1 MQEKLSTQYNEAVQQ
16 IKTAILRSQAKAL
29 AGVNQ
34 EQLALY
40 YGIGRYI
47 SKNSRGGF
55 WGKDAIE
62 TISRQLS
69 AELPGLKGFSA
80 RNLRNMRTFYD
91 EWRVCDSN
99 SSVATDEINLA
110 DASAKSEIAG
120 NLAVTTAKSQDGA
133 NLAVATAKLNTD
145 EQLMVF
151 PIANVPVA
159 AFFSIG
165 FTHHTT
171 ILSKVKTQEER
182 YFYIQLCHDRSL
194 TVDELEQ
201 QIAAGAYA
209 HRAQMPN
216 NFTKAIADYKQAF
229 RAIQMFKDEYL
240 LDYINVEQLGVRD
253 EDLDETVIE
262 NEIVHN
268 VKNFIMTFGKGFT
281 FSGCQVHY
289 DKLGHDHWVDLLFF
303 NRILRATVVV
313 ELKKGKFKPSYL
325 GQLSHYLHV
334 IDDDDRLEW
343 ENPPVGIILCRD
355 ADRTFCE
362 YVLQD
367 YQRPM
372 GVATYRTSQEQLREL
387 LPDEEEM
394 KRLMGKNEENNP
406 SDDTTQ
412 P

>member
-1 MQEKLSTQYNEAVQQ
+1 MEERLSTKYNDAVQQ
-16 IKTAILRSQAKAL
+16 IKAAILKSQAKAL

-47 SKNSRGGF
+47 SNNSRAGF

-69 AELPGLKGFSA
+69 AEMPGLRGFSP
-80 RNLRNMRTFYD
+80 RNLRNMRTFY
-91 EWRVCDSN
+91 EQWSALDS
-99 SSVATDEINLA
+99 
-110 DASAKSEIAG
+110 
-120 NLAVTTAKSQDGA
+120 NLAVPTAEMGEEGI
-133 NLAVATAKLNTD
+133 LAVATAKID
-145 EQLMVF
+145 SEKDLMAF
-151 PIANVPVA
+151 SAAELPLA

-165 FTHHTT
+165 FTHHIA
-171 ILSKVKTQEER
+171 ILAKAKTLEER
-182 YFYIQLCHDRSL
+182 KYYIQLCYDQHL
-194 TVDELEQ
+194 KVEEIEQ
-201 QIAAGAYA
+201 KIAEDTFHKQGTL
-209 HRAQMPN
+209 PN
-216 NFTKAIADYKQAF
+216 NFSQTIPDYKQAF

-240 LDYINVEQLGVRD
+240 LDYINVEQLGERD
-253 EDLDETVIE
+253 EDIDERVIE
-262 NEIVHN
+262 KEIVNN

-281 FSGCQVHY
+281 FSGSQVHY

-343 ENPPVGIILCRD
+343 ENPPLGIILCKD
-355 ADRTFCE
+355 ADKTFVE

-367 YQRPM
+367 YNRPM
-372 GVATYRTSQEQLREL
+372 GVATYKTDQAKLKDL

-394 KRLMGKNEENNP
+394 KKLL
-406 SDDTTQ
+406 
-412 P
+412 

>member
-1 MQEKLSTQYNEAVQQ
+1 M
-16 IKTAILRSQAKAL
+16 
-29 AGVNQ
+29 NQ

-80 RNLRNMRTFYD
+80 RNLRNMRTFYE
-91 EWRVCDSN
+91 EWRVFDS
-99 SSVATDEINLA
+99 NLA

-133 NLAVATAKLNTD
+133 NLAVATAKLNAD
-145 EQLMVF
+145 DQLMVF

-229 RAIQMFKDEYL
+229 RAIQMLTTSSSDATRPF
-240 LDYINVEQLGVRD
+240 
-253 EDLDETVIE
+253 
-262 NEIVHN
+262 
-268 VKNFIMTFGKGFT
+268 M
-281 FSGCQVHY
+281 
-289 DKLGHDHWVDLLFF
+289 
-303 NRILRATVVV
+303 RA
-313 ELKKGKFKPSYL
+313 
-325 GQLSHYLHV
+325 
-334 IDDDDRLEW
+334 
-343 ENPPVGIILCRD
+343 
-355 ADRTFCE
+355 
-362 YVLQD
+362 
-367 YQRPM
+367 
-372 GVATYRTSQEQLREL
+372 
-387 LPDEEEM
+387 
-394 KRLMGKNEENNP
+394 
-406 SDDTTQ
+406 
-412 P
+412 

>member
-1 MQEKLSTQYNEAVQQ
+1 MQDKLSTQYNEAVQQ
-16 IKTAILRSQAKAL
+16 IKTAILRSQEKAL

-47 SKNSRGGF
+47 SQNTRKGV
-55 WGKDAIE
+55 WGTDAIA

-69 AELPGLKGFSA
+69 AELPGLRGFSA
-80 RNLRNMRTFYD
+80 RNLRNMRTFYE
-91 EWRVCDSN
+91 EWRVLDSSLSDN
-99 SSVATDEINLA
+99 
-110 DASAKSEIAG
+110 
-120 NLAVTTAKSQDGA
+120 NLAVTTAKSEDGT
-133 NLAVATAKLNTD
+133 NLAVATAKMESEGQVML
-145 EQLMVF
+145 L
-151 PIANVPVA
+151 PITNVPVA

-165 FTHHTT
+165 FTHHIA
-171 ILSKVKTQEER
+171 ILSRVKTKEER
-182 YFYIQLCHDRSL
+182 YYYIQLAADLQL
-194 TVDELEQ
+194 TVDALERK
-201 QIAAGAYA
+201 IAENAYA
-209 HRAQMPN
+209 HRGQMPN
-216 NFTKAIADYKQAF
+216 NFSKTIADYKQAF

-240 LDYINVEQLGVRD
+240 LDYINVEPLGVRD
-253 EDLDETVIE
+253 EDLDERVIE
-262 NEIVHN
+262 NEIVQN
-268 VKNFIMTFGKGFT
+268 IKNFIMTFGKGFT
-281 FSGCQVHY
+281 FSGSQVHY

-303 NRILRATVVV
+303 NRILRSTVVV

-355 ADRTFCE
+355 ADRTFVE

-372 GVATYRTSQEQLREL
+372 GVATYKTSQEQLREL

-394 KRLMGKNEENNP
+394 KRLMGKKCKM
-406 SDDTTQ
+406 
-412 P
+412 

>member
-1 MQEKLSTQYNEAVQQ
+1 MEEKLSTKYNDAVQQ
-16 IKTAILRSQAKAL
+16 IKAAILKSQAKAL

-47 SKNSRGGF
+47 SNNSRAGF

-69 AELPGLKGFSA
+69 AEMPGLRGFSP
-80 RNLRNMRTFYD
+80 RNLRNMRTFY
-91 EWRVCDSN
+91 EQWSALDS
-99 SSVATDEINLA
+99 
-110 DASAKSEIAG
+110 
-120 NLAVTTAKSQDGA
+120 NLAVPTAEIGEGK
-133 NLAVATAKLNTD
+133 NLAVATAKID
-145 EQLMVF
+145 SEKELMAF
-151 PIANVPVA
+151 SATELPLA

-165 FTHHTT
+165 FTHHIA
-171 ILSKVKTQEER
+171 ILTKTKTLEER
-182 YFYIQLCHDRSL
+182 KFYIQLCHDL
-194 TVDELEQ
+194 HQKVEEIEQ
-201 QIAAGAYA
+201 KIAEDTFHKQGTL
-209 HRAQMPN
+209 PN
-216 NFTKAIADYKQAF
+216 NFNQTIPDYKQAF

-240 LDYINVEQLGVRD
+240 LDYINVEQLGERD
-253 EDLDETVIE
+253 EDIDERVIE
-262 NEIVHN
+262 KEIVNN

-281 FSGCQVHY
+281 FSGSQVHY

-343 ENPPVGIILCRD
+343 ENAPVGIILCKD
-355 ADRTFCE
+355 ADRTFVE

-372 GVATYRTSQEQLREL
+372 GVATYKTSQDQLKEL

-394 KRLMGKNEENNP
+394 KKLL
-406 SDDTTQ
+406 
-412 P
+412 